1 MSIPTLKELCDS
13 NEEYATFQAERTQA
27 QEDVER
33 EKREFRGK
41 TYELKEIGLISDIL
55 LAKQF
60 DIGNLEDAETMKI
73 DDLMGVPG
81 TVECRYEMLE
91 SYINKLDD
99 RRIAVFADVPEH
111 LVKLKDLE
119 TKLEMARAKT
129 HAKWRAIVE
138 EYEALEKAEKESKK
152 S

>member
-60 DIGNLEDAETMKI
+60 DIGNLEDAEAMKI

-81 TVECRYEMLE
+81 TSEGRYEMLE
-91 SYINKLDD
+91 SYITKLDD

-111 LVKLKDLE
+111 LAKLKDLE

-138 EYEALEKAEKESKK
+138 EHDALQKAEKESKK

>member
-1 MSIPTLKELCDS
+1 MTVPTLKELCDAS
-13 NEEYATFQAERTQA
+13 EEYATFQAEKAQA
-27 QEDVER
+27 HEDVER

-91 SYINKLDD
+91 SYITKLDD
-99 RRIAVFADVPEH
+99 RRIAIFADVPEH
-111 LVKLKDLE
+111 LAKLKDSE
-119 TKLEMARAKT
+119 TKFEMARAKT

-138 EYEALEKAEKESKK
+138 EYEALKKAEQESEK